1 MAKYLLS
8 IRLRVLNKVNILGMS
23 WNVEEIMAETKWY
36 QSSCNLKA
44 KDTIQQFN
52 KDEYKA
58 SLTNLLLL
66 N

>member
-1 MAKYLLS
+1 MAKYLLG

-23 WNVEEIMAETKWY
+23 NVEEIMAEIKWY